1 MKNQIAKSLL
11 LGILSFGLAV
21 LPLKAATYINGDLSF
36 TGGITLNGPIG
47 SATAITSFFGVLGPG
62 VGGPLVNFGPTGD
75 YVGVPAGKAADFSV
89 FTFNPEPV
97 TPFQLWTFSVGA
109 VTYSFDVTSV
119 VLSFQDSHFL
129 NLQGTGIA
137 TITGG
142 GTDFLP
148 TAGTWSI
155 TDTGTGNSPVFT
167 FGNITAVPE
176 PSSAALMAG
185 LGSILFFAV
194 RRFKV
199 RA

>member
-1 MKNQIAKSLL
+1 MKNQITKSFL
-11 LGILSFGLAV
+11 LGVLSFGLAV
-21 LPLKAATYINGDLSF
+21 LPLGAATYINGNISF
-36 TGGITLNGPIG
+36 TGGITLNGPINTA
-47 SATAITSFFGVLGPG
+47 SAITSYFGVLGPG

-75 YVGVPAGKAADFSV
+75 YAAVPAGKAADFTV
-89 FTFNPEPV
+89 FTFNPQPV
-97 TPFQLWTFSVGA
+97 APFQLWTFSVGA

-119 VLSFQDSHFL
+119 VLNFQDSHFL

-137 TITGG
+137 SISGG

-155 TDTGTGNSPVFT
+155 TDTGTGGSPVFT

-176 PSSAALMAG
+176 PSSAALMG
-185 LGSILFFAV
+185 CLGSILFFVV
-194 RRFKV
+194 RRLKC